1 MRVPLSWLRDFAPF
15 DPATDQADVDAL
27 AAALS
32 GLGLVV
38 EGIERVGEGLEA
50 VVVARVLET
59 RVHPDADKVQLV
71 DVHIGGGARGGGE
84 KLQIVCGAFNFG
96 AGDLV
101 ALAPIGAKL
110 PNGMEI
116 SRRKVRGQ
124 WSEGMLCS
132 ASELKLGTDHD
143 GIMVVAETDGIAPGM
158 PLTDALGIGP
168 DVVLDLDVTPNRP
181 DAQSV
186 AGVARDLAAHYRL
199 PFAIPDSPA
208 LPAEGA
214 MRATVAVTSP
224 DLCPRFTAAVIEG
237 VTVGPSPA
245 WLANRLTRAGM
256 RPINNVV
263 DVSNYV
269 MLELGQPN
277 HPYDLDRLPGRGLSV
292 RRGRPD
298 ETLVTLDD
306 LTRPVGPGDCLICD
320 AEGTAV
326 GIGGIMGGASSE
338 ISPTTTTVML
348 EAAVFDPLAIA
359 RTSKRLGLRTEASVR
374 FERGIDPAGV
384 DRAVA
389 RYCQLVAEVA
399 GGRVAGPLV
408 DRSAGQP
415 APTRV
420 RVRTGRVNAILGT
433 ELTPDEVSGYL
444 EPIGFS
450 AVEADSPGDFDVTIP
465 TWRPD
470 SEREIDVIEEVARH
484 HGYSRIP
491 RTRPAVKSVGALT
504 AYQRDRR
511 LVADILMGAGAAE
524 AWATSFLA
532 PSDLARAGLPVH
544 AVEVENPL
552 TAEESMLRTSL
563 LPGLLRA
570 LVTNASHRRP
580 DVRLFEIGH
589 VFIPPPAGTGLPHE
603 PEHLAV
609 ALGGQDASAAVRLW
623 SLLVDGLRLD
633 EVRLEGAGLP
643 GLHPTRSAR
652 IVVGGDAVG
661 AIGEID
667 PDVLAEH
674 GLSAPVG
681 WLEVI
686 LDRLLAGPRRPATY
700 KPVSR
705 FPSADIDLALI
716 VDDIVPASDVEA
728 TLREAGGEE
737 LESVELFDVYRGGAD
752 SSGNQLPPGHRSLA
766 YHLRFSSLDHTLTD
780 EELAGLRRRCIEA
793 VETAVGA
800 SLRG

>member
-1 MRVPLSWLRDFAPF
+1 
-15 DPATDQADVDAL
+15 
-27 AAALS
+27 
-32 GLGLVV
+32 
-38 EGIERVGEGLEA
+38 
-50 VVVARVLET
+50 
-59 RVHPDADKVQLV
+59 
-71 DVHIGGGARGGGE
+71 
-84 KLQIVCGAFNFG
+84 
-96 AGDLV
+96 
-101 ALAPIGAKL
+101 
-110 PNGMEI
+110 
-116 SRRKVRGQ
+116 
-124 WSEGMLCS
+124 
-132 ASELKLGTDHD
+132 
-143 GIMVVAETDGIAPGM
+143 MVF
-158 PLTDALGIGP
+158 
-168 DVVLDLDVTPNRP
+168 DLDVTPNRP
-181 DAQSV
+181 DALSV
-186 AGVARDLAAHYRL
+186 VGVARDLAAHYRL
-199 PFAIPDSPA
+199 PFTIPEPPP
-208 LPAEGA
+208 LPTAGETPHEENP
-214 MRATVAVTSP
+214 ATVAVAAP
-224 DLCPRFTAAVIEG
+224 GLCPRFAAAVIEG

-245 WLANRLTRAGM
+245 WMANRLTRAGM

-298 ETLVTLDD
+298 ETVVTLDD
-306 LTRPVGPGDCLICD
+306 VARPVGPGDCLICD

-338 ISPTTTTVML
+338 ISATTTTVML

-408 DRSAGQP
+408 DVSAGPP

-420 RVRTGRVNAILGT
+420 RVRTARVNAILGT
-433 ELTPDEVSGYL
+433 ELTPDEVRGYL
-444 EPIGFS
+444 EPIGFG
-450 AVEADSPGDFDVTIP
+450 ADGEGRDLDVTIP
-465 TWRPD
+465 SWRPD

-484 HGYSRIP
+484 HGYSRIS
-491 RTRPAVKSVGALT
+491 RTRPAVTSVGALT
-504 AYQRDRR
+504 PYQRDRR
-511 LVADILMGAGAAE
+511 LVADLLVGAGASE

-532 PSDLARAGLPVH
+532 PTDLARAGLPVH

-570 LVTNASHRRP
+570 LVTNASHRRS

-609 ALGGQDASAAVRLW
+609 ALGGRDASAAVRLW
-623 SLLVDGLRLD
+623 RVVVDGLRLD
-633 EVRLEGAGLP
+633 EVRLEGAGVP

-661 AIGEID
+661 AIGEVD

-674 GLSAPVG
+674 GLSSPVG
-681 WLEVI
+681 WIEVV

-705 FPSADIDLALI
+705 HPSADFDLALI
-716 VDDIVPASDVEA
+716 VEDVVPASDVEA

-737 LESVELFDVYRGGAD
+737 LERIELFDVYRGEHV
-752 SSGNQLPPGHRSLA
+752 PPGHRSLA
-766 YHLRFSSLDHTLTD
+766 YHLRFSALDHTLTD